1 LQWLLLYNVPIVT
14 VKWNIVTMTNWIP
27 TLASDKPRYVAIAD
41 AIAADL
47 TVGKLKAG
55 DRLPPHRELAW
66 KLGVTI
72 GTVTR
77 AYQEASKRGLLSG
90 EVGRG
95 SYLRDPRPN
104 YAAAQSI
111 SSGIEPGLLDMQM
124 SAPPRVA
131 QSSDFENALRDI
143 ARDPGWAD
151 LLDYPSAQGFAPHR
165 EAGAHWLKKCQVE
178 TTADQVVVSAG
189 AQASLVSI
197 LSTITTPGERI
208 LIEPLT
214 YPTMQP
220 ISRQFG
226 LQMRTLQNDAEGI
239 TPDSLEHYAKRGE
252 ASLVYLVPT
261 LQNPT
266 TATLSEERRHAI
278 ADIARRYDLTIIED
292 DVFRLLAD
300 DPPITIHSMAPE
312 RTYYITSLSKT
323 AAPGLRMA
331 FMAPPPG
338 ATEAINRQQMIVG
351 GRPNALSAELARR
364 WIESG
369 VADRALIAIRK
380 ELNLRRGVA
389 LEHLKG
395 LQVNCAPG
403 SMFAWISL
411 PRYWRPS
418 DFAAAAL
425 TAGIKVTPGTAFAM
439 DPSVQQNA
447 IRACFG
453 PAPSQEAVRDA
464 FEKLRV
470 LIDKCP
476 VEDCH
481 TMA

>member
-1 LQWLLLYNVPIVT
+1 MT
-14 VKWNIVTMTNWIP
+14 TWNP
-27 TLASDKPRYVAIAD
+27 ALAPDKPRYIAIAD

-47 TVGKLKAG
+47 TGGKLKAG
-55 DRLPPHRELAW
+55 DRLPPQRELAW

-111 SSGIEPGLLDMQM
+111 SSGVEPGLLDLQM

-131 QSSDFENALRDI
+131 QAADFEAALSDI
-143 ARDPGWAD
+143 MRDPGWAD
-151 LLDYPSAQGFAPHR
+151 LLDYPSAQGFAQHR
-165 EAGAHWLKKCQVE
+165 QAGAYWLKTCGVDI
-178 TTADQVVVSAG
+178 ACDQVVLSAG
-189 AQASLVSI
+189 AQASLISV

-220 ISRQFG
+220 IARQFG
-226 LQMRTLQNDAEGI
+226 LQLRTLHNDAEGV
-239 TPDSLEHYAKRGE
+239 TPDSLEHFAKRGE
-252 ASLVYLVPT
+252 ARLVYLVPT

-266 TATLSEERRHAI
+266 TVTLSEERRRAI
-278 ADIARRYDLTIIED
+278 AEIAQRYDLTIIED
-292 DVFRLLAD
+292 DVFRLLCD
-300 DPPITIHSMAPE
+300 DPPITLQSLAPE
-312 RTYYITSLSKT
+312 RTYYITGLSKT
-323 AAPGLRMA
+323 TAPGLRMA

-338 ATEAINRQQMIVG
+338 ATEALNRQQMIIG
-351 GRPNALSAELARR
+351 GRPNALSAELSRR
-364 WIESG
+364 WIETG
-369 VADRALIAIRK
+369 VAERALTAIRK
-380 ELNLRRGVA
+380 ELDLRRAAALDHLHGLPVA
-389 LEHLKG
+389 
-395 LQVNCAPG
+395 CAPG
-403 SMFAWISL
+403 AMYAWITL
-411 PRYWRPS
+411 PSYWRPS
-418 DFAAAAL
+418 DFTAAAL
-425 TAGIKVTPGTAFAM
+425 SNGMKVTPGTAFAM

-453 PAPSQEAVRDA
+453 PAPSRAAVGEG
-464 FEKLRV
+464 FEKLRA

>member
-1 LQWLLLYNVPIVT
+1 LQWSLLYDVSIVT

-27 TLASDKPRYVAIAD
+27 TLTPDKPRYVAIAD

-47 TVGKLKAG
+47 TGGKLKAG
-55 DRLPPHRELAW
+55 DRLPPQRELAW

-104 YAAAQSI
+104 YAAAHSI
-111 SSGIEPGLLDMQM
+111 SSGLEPGLLDMQM

-131 QSSDFENALRDI
+131 QAADFEAALRDI
-143 ARDPGWAD
+143 ARDPGWIE
-151 LLDYPSAQGFAPHR
+151 LLDYPSSQGFAPHR
-165 EAGAHWLKKCQVE
+165 DAGAQWLKKCGIDI
-178 TTADQVVVSAG
+178 APDQVVLSAG
-189 AQASLVSI
+189 AQASLVSVF
-197 LSTITTPGERI
+197 STITTPGERI

-220 ISRQFG
+220 ITRQFG
-226 LQMRTLQNDAEGI
+226 LQMRILQNDAEGV
-239 TPDSLEHYAKRGE
+239 TPDSLEHYARRGE
-252 ASLVYLVPT
+252 ARLVYLVPT

-266 TATLSEERRHAI
+266 TVTLSEERRRAI

-300 DPPITIHSMAPE
+300 DPPITIQSLAPE
-312 RTYYITSLSKT
+312 RTYHITSLSKT
-323 AAPGLRMA
+323 TAPGLRMA

-338 ATEAINRQQMIVG
+338 ATEAINRQQMIIG
-351 GRPNALSAELARR
+351 GRPNALSAELSRR
-364 WIESG
+364 WIDSG
-369 VADRALIAIRK
+369 VAERARAAIRK
-380 ELNLRRGVA
+380 ELALRREAV

-395 LQVNCAPG
+395 VPVACAPG
-403 SMFAWISL
+403 SMFAWITL

-425 TAGIKVTPGTAFAM
+425 TVGIKVTPGTAFAM

-453 PAPSQEAVRDA
+453 PAPSQEAVRGA

>member
-1 LQWLLLYNVPIVT
+1 
-14 VKWNIVTMTNWIP
+14 MTNWTPI
-27 TLASDKPRYVAIAD
+27 LAPDKPRYVAIAD

-47 TVGKLKAG
+47 SGGKLKAG
-55 DRLPPHRELAW
+55 DRLPPQRELAW

-111 SSGIEPGLLDMQM
+111 SNGVEPGLLDMQM

-131 QSSDFENALRDI
+131 QPVDFETALRDI
-143 ARDPGWAD
+143 ARDPGWIE

-165 EAGAHWLKKCQVE
+165 EAGAQWLGKSGID
-178 TTADQVVVSAG
+178 AAPDQVVLSAG
-189 AQASLVSI
+189 AQAALISLF
-197 LSTITTPGERI
+197 STITTPGERI

-220 ISRQFG
+220 ITRQFG
-226 LQMRTLQNDAEGI
+226 LQMRTLQNDAEGV
-239 TPDSLEHYAKRGE
+239 TPDSLEHYARRGE
-252 ASLVYLVPT
+252 ARLVYIVPT

-266 TATLSEERRHAI
+266 TVTLSEERRHAI
-278 ADIARRYDLTIIED
+278 AEIARRYDLTVIED

-300 DPPITIHSMAPE
+300 DPPVTLRSLAPE

-323 AAPGLRMA
+323 TAPGLRMA

-338 ATEAINRQQMIVG
+338 ATEAVNRQQMIIG
-351 GRPNALSAELARR
+351 GRPNALAAELSRR

-369 VADRALIAIRK
+369 VAARALTAIRK
-380 ELNLRRGVA
+380 ELDLRRAAA
-389 LEHLKG
+389 LEHLHG

-403 SMFAWISL
+403 AMFAWITL
-411 PRYWRPS
+411 PRYWRPA

-425 TAGIKVTPGTAFAM
+425 AAGIKVTPGTAFAM

-453 PAPSQEAVRDA
+453 PAPSQDAVRDA
-464 FEKLRV
+464 FARLRA

>member
-1 LQWLLLYNVPIVT
+1 
-14 VKWNIVTMTNWIP
+14 MTSWIP
-27 TLASDKPRYVAIAD
+27 TLATDKPRYVAIAD

-47 TVGKLKAG
+47 TGGKLKAG
-55 DRLPPHRELAW
+55 DRLPPQRELAW

-72 GTVTR
+72 GTITR

-104 YAAAQSI
+104 FAAAQSI
-111 SSGIEPGLLDMQM
+111 SNGVEPGLLDMQM
-124 SAPPRVA
+124 SAPPRVTTA
-131 QSSDFENALRDI
+131 ADFEAGLRDI
-143 ARDPGWAD
+143 IRDPNWAD
-151 LLDYPSAQGFAPHR
+151 LLDYPSAQGFALHR
-165 EAGAHWLKKCQVE
+165 VAGAQWLKKSGI
-178 TTADQVVVSAG
+178 TIAPDQVVLSSG
-189 AQASLVSI
+189 AQSALISI
-197 LSTITTPGERI
+197 LSAITTPGERI

-220 ISRQFG
+220 ICRQFG

-252 ASLVYLVPT
+252 ARLVYLVPT

-266 TATLSEERRHAI
+266 TATLSAERREAI
-278 ADIARRYDLTIIED
+278 ADIAQRYDLTIIED

-300 DPPITIHSMAPE
+300 DPPPPIQTLAPE
-312 RTYYITSLSKT
+312 RTYHITSLSKT
-323 AAPGLRMA
+323 TAPGLRMA

-338 ATEAINRQQMIVG
+338 ATEALNRQQMIIG
-351 GRPNALSAELARR
+351 GRPNAISAELSRR
-364 WIESG
+364 WIETG
-369 VADRALIAIRK
+369 VADRALTAIRQ
-380 ELNLRRGVA
+380 ELDLRRAIALDHLRGVP
-389 LEHLKG
+389 
-395 LQVNCAPG
+395 VRCAPG
-403 SMFAWISL
+403 AMYAWITL
-411 PRYWRPS
+411 PPYWRPS
-418 DFAAAAL
+418 DFTAAAL
-425 TAGIKVTPGTAFAM
+425 TDGLKVTPGTAFAM

-447 IRACFG
+447 VRVCFG
-453 PAPSQEAVRDA
+453 PAPSAEAVRDG
-464 FEKLRV
+464 FEKLRA

>member
-1 LQWLLLYNVPIVT
+1 
-14 VKWNIVTMTNWIP
+14 MTSWTP

-55 DRLPPHRELAW
+55 DRLPPQRELAW

-111 SSGIEPGLLDMQM
+111 SSGVEPGLLDMQM
-124 SAPPRVA
+124 SAPPRVTHA
-131 QSSDFENALRDI
+131 ADFEQALSDI
-143 ARDPGWAD
+143 AHDPGWAD

-165 EAGAHWLKKCQVE
+165 DAGALWLKKCSVDVSS
-178 TTADQVVVSAG
+178 DQVVVSAG
-189 AQASLVSI
+189 AQASLISI
-197 LSTITTPGERI
+197 LSTITSPGERI

-220 ISRQFG
+220 ITRQFG

-239 TPDSLEHYAKRGE
+239 TPDSLEHFAKRGE
-252 ASLVYLVPT
+252 ARLVYLVPT

-266 TATLSEERRHAI
+266 TVTLSAERRQAI

-292 DVFRLLAD
+292 DVFRLLSPDA
-300 DPPITIHSMAPE
+300 PATIRSMAPE

-331 FMAPPPG
+331 FTAPPPG
-338 ATEAINRQQMIVG
+338 AAEAINRQQMIVG
-351 GRPNALSAELARR
+351 GRPNGIAAEVARR

-369 VADRALIAIRK
+369 VADRALQAIRK
-380 ELNLRRGVA
+380 EIDLRRSLA

-395 LQVNCAPG
+395 VPINCAPG
-403 SMFAWISL
+403 SMFAWITL

-425 TAGIKVTPGTAFAM
+425 AMGLKVTPGTAFAM

-453 PAPSQEAVRDA
+453 PAPSREMVNDA
-464 FEKLRV
+464 FAKLRV

>member
-1 LQWLLLYNVPIVT
+1 MTTWL
-14 VKWNIVTMTNWIP
+14 P
-27 TLASDKPRYVAIAD
+27 TLTPDKPRYVAIAD

-47 TVGKLKAG
+47 TGGKLKAG
-55 DRLPPHRELAW
+55 DRLPPQRELAW

-111 SSGIEPGLLDMQM
+111 GSGAEPGLLDMQM
-124 SAPPRVA
+124 SAPPRVTQA
-131 QSSDFENALRDI
+131 ADFEAGLSDI
-143 ARDPGWAD
+143 MRDPGWIE
-151 LLDYPSAQGFAPHR
+151 LFDYPSAQGFALHR
-165 EAGAHWLKKCQVE
+165 AAGAKWLQKSGINIDP
-178 TTADQVVVSAG
+178 DQVVLSSG
-189 AQASLVSI
+189 AQSALVSC
-197 LSTITTPGERI
+197 LSTITTPGERF

-220 ISRQFG
+220 ICRQFG
-226 LQMRTLQNDAEGI
+226 LQMRTLQNDAEGV

-252 ASLVYLVPT
+252 ARIVYLVPT

-266 TATLSEERRHAI
+266 TLTLSAERRQAI
-278 ADIARRYDLTIIED
+278 AEIARRYDLTIIED

-300 DPPITIHSMAPE
+300 DAPATIQSMAPE
-312 RTYYITSLSKT
+312 RTYHITSLSKT
-323 AAPGLRMA
+323 TAPGLRMA

-338 ATEAINRQQMIVG
+338 ATEAINRQQMIIG

-364 WIESG
+364 WIEAG
-369 VADRALIAIRK
+369 VAERALAAIRK
-380 ELNLRRGVA
+380 ELRVRRDIA
-389 LEHLKG
+389 LEHLSG
-395 LQVNCAPG
+395 LKVNCAPG
-403 SMFAWISL
+403 AMFAWITL
-411 PRYWRPS
+411 PSYWRPS
-418 DFAAAAL
+418 DFTAAAL
-425 TAGIKVTPGTAFAM
+425 AGGIKVTPGSAFAM

-453 PAPSQEAVRDA
+453 PAPSRETVREA
-464 FEKLRV
+464 FENLRA

>member
-1 LQWLLLYNVPIVT
+1 
-14 VKWNIVTMTNWIP
+14 MTSWTP
-27 TLASDKPRYVAIAD
+27 TLTPDKPRYVAIAD

-47 TVGKLKAG
+47 TLGKLKAG
-55 DRLPPHRELAW
+55 DRLPPQRELAW

-111 SSGIEPGLLDMQM
+111 SNGVEPGLLDMQM
-124 SAPPRVA
+124 SAPPRVTSA
-131 QSSDFENALRDI
+131 ADFEAGLSDI
-143 ARDPGWAD
+143 TRDPGWAD
-151 LLDYPSAQGFAPHR
+151 LLDYPSAQGFARHR
-165 EAGAHWLKKCQVE
+165 EAGAHWLRKSGIDIP
-178 TTADQVVVSAG
+178 ADQVVLSAG
-189 AQASLVSI
+189 AQASLISC
-197 LSTITTPGERI
+197 LSAITTPGERF

-220 ISRQFG
+220 ICRQFG
-226 LQMRTLQNDAEGI
+226 LQMRALQNDSEGV

-252 ASLVYLVPT
+252 ARIVYLVPT

-266 TATLSEERRHAI
+266 TVTLSAERREAI

-300 DPPITIHSMAPE
+300 DAPPTLQSMAPE
-312 RTYYITSLSKT
+312 RTYHITSLSKT
-323 AAPGLRMA
+323 TAPGLRMA

-338 ATEAINRQQMIVG
+338 ATEALNRQQMIIG

-364 WIESG
+364 WIETG
-369 VADRALIAIRK
+369 VAERALAAIRQ
-380 ELNLRRGVA
+380 ELGRRRDIA
-389 LEHLKG
+389 LDHLNG

-403 SMFAWISL
+403 SMFAWITL
-411 PRYWRPS
+411 PPYWRPS
-418 DFAAAAL
+418 DFTAAAL
-425 TAGIKVTPGTAFAM
+425 AQGIKVTPGTAFAM

-453 PAPSQEAVRDA
+453 PAPSREVVREGFA
-464 FEKLRV
+464 KLRA

>member
-1 LQWLLLYNVPIVT
+1 
-14 VKWNIVTMTNWIP
+14 MTNWTP
-27 TLASDKPRYVAIAD
+27 TLTPDKPRYVAIAD

-47 TVGKLKAG
+47 TGGKLKAG
-55 DRLPPHRELAW
+55 DRLPPQRELAW

-111 SSGIEPGLLDMQM
+111 SSGVEPGLLDMQM
-124 SAPPRVA
+124 SAPPRVTQA
-131 QSSDFENALRDI
+131 ADFEAALRDI
-143 ARDPGWAD
+143 ARDPGWIE
-151 LLDYPSAQGFAPHR
+151 LLDYPIAQGFAPHR
-165 EAGAHWLKKCQVE
+165 DAGAQWLKKCGIDV
-178 TTADQVVVSAG
+178 APDQVVLSSG
-189 AQASLVSI
+189 AQSSLISV

-220 ISRQFG
+220 LTRQFG
-226 LQMRTLQNDAEGI
+226 LQMRTLQNDSEGI
-239 TPDSLEHYAKRGE
+239 TPESLEHYAKRGE
-252 ASLVYLVPT
+252 ARLVYLVPT

-266 TATLSEERRHAI
+266 TVTLSEDRRRAI
-278 ADIARRYDLTIIED
+278 AEIAQRYDLTIIED
-292 DVFRLLAD
+292 DVFRLLAE
-300 DPPITIHSMAPE
+300 DPPITIQSLAPE
-312 RTYYITSLSKT
+312 RTYHITSLSKT
-323 AAPGLRMA
+323 TAPGLRMA

-338 ATEAINRQQMIVG
+338 ATEAINRQQMIIG
-351 GRPNALSAELARR
+351 GRPNALSAELSRR
-364 WIESG
+364 WIETG
-369 VADRALIAIRK
+369 VADRALAAIRK
-380 ELNLRRGVA
+380 ELGLRRMAA
-389 LEHLKG
+389 LEHLQG
-395 LQVNCAPG
+395 VPLNCAPG
-403 SMFAWISL
+403 SMFAWITL

-439 DPSVQQNA
+439 DPAVQQNA

-453 PAPSQEAVRDA
+453 PAPSQESVSDA
-464 FEKLRV
+464 FQKLRA